1 MGAVDKERVDVLLV
15 QQGLFSSREQAKRAV
30 MAGQILGENEERL
43 DKAGEK
49 IPVTTALHF
58 KGERLKYVSRG
69 GLKLEK
75 ALNDFDITVQD
86 KVVLDIGS
94 STGGFTDVALQNG
107 AKLVYA
113 LDVGTNQL
121 AWKLRSD
128 DRVKVMEN
136 TNFRYSQ
143 LQDFK
148 FGQPE
153 FSTIDVSFISLGLI
167 LPPLANILQMG
178 GHVVALIKPQ
188 FEAGRENVGKNG
200 IIKDPKVHQQV
211 LQKVTQMM
219 VNDGFSVTELTY
231 SPIKGG
237 QGNIEFLAVLTR
249 DDKPKIAD
257 KIDIDALLTQTYAQL
272 NHTGSNEHE

>member
-94 STGGFTDVALQNG
+94 STGGFTDVALQNR

-153 FSTIDVSFISLGLI
+153 FATIDVSFISLGLI

-257 KIDIDALLTQTYAQL
+257 KIDIDTLLTQTYAQL
-272 NHTGSNEHE
+272 NQTGSNEHE

>member
-1 MGAVDKERVDVLLV
+1 MGAVDKERVDILLV

-30 MAGQILGENEERL
+30 MAGEILGENEERL

-58 KGERLKYVSRG
+58 KGDRLKYVSRG

-86 KVVLDIGS
+86 QVVLDIGS

-128 DRVKVMEN
+128 ARVKVMEN
-136 TNFRYSQ
+136 TNFRYS
-143 LQDFK
+143 LLKDFK

-153 FSTIDVSFISLGLI
+153 FATIDVSFISLGLI
-167 LPPLANILQMG
+167 LPPLADILAIG

-249 DDKPKIAD
+249 DAAPKIAD

-272 NHTGSNEHE
+272 NHTGSNENE

>member
-1 MGAVDKERVDVLLV
+1 MGAVDKERVDILLV

-30 MAGQILGENEERL
+30 MAGEILGENEERL

-58 KGERLKYVSRG
+58 KGDRLKYVSRG

-86 KVVLDIGS
+86 QVVLDIGS

-128 DRVKVMEN
+128 VRVKVMEN

-143 LQDFK
+143 LKDFK

-153 FSTIDVSFISLGLI
+153 FATIDVSFISLGLI
-167 LPPLANILQMG
+167 LPPLADILAIG

-249 DDKPKIAD
+249 DAAPKIAD

-272 NHTGSNEHE
+272 NHTGSNENE

>member
-148 FGQPE
+148 FGKPE
-153 FSTIDVSFISLGLI
+153 FATIDVSFISLGLI